1 MKTPLLIKPYP
12 RNVVCYRRWSLRQHN
27 SCRRWRVQDHCTFCF
42 ECRHHKLEST
52 RQTETIRRPVC
63 LFLSHRLQRMVRE
76 SSPDLLT
83 QATYS
88 IQSHHNKLPSS
99 STQASRTCTGLCI
112 AQFEVC
118 AYTILAAICR
128 RRVAAT
134 SALTPATT
142 SFRACNKRG
151 PAAVHFTFLSQAVYN
166 AAYACSVSECSCCEC
181 CDEALRAERRREI
194 VRLCD
199 KNCMSQPNSRFA
211 AKFNSSDASPRARR
225 LEEDKSTAV
234 APGTIDGNGRRELA
248 ACDAVWR
255 HHCIAAGQG
264 RRYSARLARAAQQP
278 KH

>member
-1 MKTPLLIKPYP
+1 
-12 RNVVCYRRWSLRQHN
+12 VCYRRWSLRQHN

-63 LFLSHRLQRMVRE
+63 WFLSHRLQRMVRE

-134 SALTPATT
+134 SALTPAAT

-151 PAAVHFTFLSQAVYN
+151 PATVHFTFLSQAICN
-166 AAYACSVSECSCCEC
+166 AAYACSVS
-181 CDEALRAERRREI
+181 
-194 VRLCD
+194 
-199 KNCMSQPNSRFA
+199 
-211 AKFNSSDASPRARR
+211 
-225 LEEDKSTAV
+225 
-234 APGTIDGNGRRELA
+234 DGNCTVFTIRRP
-248 ACDAVWR
+248 
-255 HHCIAAGQG
+255 HKQ
-264 RRYSARLARAAQQP
+264 
-278 KH
+278 